1 VLLSVSPPRTAL
13 RSGYGIKVSSISQA
27 TKPSSLA
34 IDAPRGEKKYYLA
47 NLPAATDLRTLAA
60 TIKGTVDL

>member
-1 VLLSVSPPRTAL
+1 MLLSVSPPRTAL

-34 IDAPRGEKKYYLA
+34 IDAPRGENLA
-47 NLPAATDLRTLAA
+47 DLPAATDLRTLAA